1 MLKWVNVI
9 MLKYS
14 KSQKK
19 KIAWKSLLHR
29 VSQRNSELH
38 REIPVIN
45 HGFSTSF
52 FPYKYQRFSAKSAG
66 DF

>member
-19 KIAWKSLLHR
+19 KLLR
-29 VSQRNSELH
+29 KWSVTQGSRRSTELH
-38 REIPVIN
+38 RDFLFIKPS
-45 HGFSTSF
+45 FSIF
-52 FPYKYQRFSAKSAG
+52 LFAL
-66 DF
+66 

>member
-19 KIAWKSLLHR
+19 KLLRKWSVTQSFTEEHR
-29 VSQRNSELH
+29 VVQK
-38 REIPVIN
+38 
-45 HGFSTSF
+45 FSV
-52 FPYKYQRFSAKSAG
+52 YQT
-66 DF
+66 